1 LTAEVSSGR
10 FLFEDTWV
18 KVALRP
24 KALRSKAARRD
35 SAVHVS
41 LSSDSLVKQPGTV
54 TVPPPGKPESRR
66 SPTLPMKIGSLVTE
80 YQ

>member
-1 LTAEVSSGR
+1 MEKAEASS
-10 FLFEDTWV
+10 
-18 KVALRP
+18 LRI
-24 KALRSKAARRD
+24 AARRD

-54 TVPPPGKPESRR
+54 TVPPSGKPEGRR
-66 SPTLPMKIGSLVTE
+66 SLILPIEIGSLVTE